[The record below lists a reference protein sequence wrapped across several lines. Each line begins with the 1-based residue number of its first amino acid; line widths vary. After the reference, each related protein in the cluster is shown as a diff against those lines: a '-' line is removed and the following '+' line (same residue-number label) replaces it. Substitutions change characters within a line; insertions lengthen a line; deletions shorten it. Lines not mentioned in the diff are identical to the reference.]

1 MSELLQKG
9 TISKVI
15 HEGNKTDY
23 SIVYK
28 TITGKSDERIETTIR
43 ADSIQEFE
51 EKLKAVKDLT
61 S

>member
-1 MSELLQKG
+1 MSEQIQK
-9 TISKVI
+9 IVHI
-15 HEGNKTDY
+15 GNKTEY

-28 TITGKSDERIETTIR
+28 TITGKSDERIELTVR
-43 ADSIQEFE
+43 ADSIEEFS